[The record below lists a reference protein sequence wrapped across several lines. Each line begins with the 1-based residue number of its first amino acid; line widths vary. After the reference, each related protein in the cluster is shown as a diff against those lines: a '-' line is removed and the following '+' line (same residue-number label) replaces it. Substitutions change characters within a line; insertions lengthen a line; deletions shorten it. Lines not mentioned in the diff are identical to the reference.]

1 MALLCLGIKDLVQ
14 QVSSPRDW
22 KTAVFWLHGAPGIG
36 KSRLARDITHAHA
49 VSQDDIYSKCG
60 GTKWWDGYNGQSC
73 VIWDEI
79 EAEYPWNNLLQLLD
93 RYPMKVEVKGSS
105 AEMVAK
111 LIIITSNFSP
121 ENLFGTK
128 LNFLALKRR
137 LTLILNFTGPI
148 YEDITMHPEVNTEHT
163 Y

>member
-1 MALLCLGIKDLVQ
+1 M
-14 QVSSPRDW
+14 
-22 KTAVFWLHGAPGIG
+22 FWLYGAPGVG
-36 KSRLARDITHAHA
+36 KSRLARDI
-49 VSQDDIYSKCG
+49 VSSHTISSDDVYAKCG
-60 GTKWWDGYNGQSC
+60 GTKWWDGYTGQTC
-73 VIWDEI
+73 IIWDEI
-79 EAEYPWNNLLQLLD
+79 EQEYPWNNLLQLLD

-105 AEMVAK
+105 SEMLAK

-128 LNFLALKRR
+128 MNYMALKRR

-148 YEDITMHPEVNTEHT
+148 YPDITLHPEVDPQQV